1 MTAEDLCLPNTRT
14 AGVIFSTSSVGRDT
28 TTDMYRLVSLILGSF
43 WRNLAELTLTCWPKN
58 SDSFMTL

>member
-28 TTDMYRLVSLILGSF
+28 TTDV
-43 WRNLAELTLTCWPKN
+43 
-58 SDSFMTL
+58 